1 MENYLIQQFTNELLG
16 NVRSIVINNEPWFVG
31 KDIATCLG
39 YTDTDQA
46 IRKHVDLEDKIG
58 GGVDSTGASY
68 PIVFTDSSGRQ
79 QVQYPVWINESGL
92 YSLIFSS
99 KLPAAKE
106 FKHWVTS
113 QVLPTMRK
121 IGFNN
126 SMRILM
132 EENIKLNEA
141 IESYEANSYGS
152 NIREAY
158 VTSELYQIKS
168 KIKKSDLPEDLK
180 TFLTTFD
187 ENWED

>member
-1 MENYLIQQFTNELLG
+1 MENYLIQQFTNELFG
-16 NVRSIVINNEPWFVG
+16 SVRSLEIKGEPWFVG
-31 KDIATCLG
+31 RDIASCLG
-39 YTDTDQA
+39 YSRPNDA
-46 IRKHVDLEDKIG
+46 INDHVSVEDKWG
-58 GGVDSTGASY
+58 GESTLHNNAPY
-68 PIVFTDSSGRQ
+68 VIDNMGRT
-79 QVQYPVWINESGL
+79 QYPVWINESGL

-132 EENIKLNEA
+132 EENIKLKGA

-158 VTSELYQIKS
+158 VISELYQIKS